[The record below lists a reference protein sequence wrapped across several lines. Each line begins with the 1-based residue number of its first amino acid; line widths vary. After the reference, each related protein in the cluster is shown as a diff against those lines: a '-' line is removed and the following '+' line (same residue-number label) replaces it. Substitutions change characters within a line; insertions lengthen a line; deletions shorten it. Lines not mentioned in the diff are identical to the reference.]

1 MQVVIVNQDSAS
13 ASEILSGLPAILSSV
28 CLYPVSLWPACDAQ
42 VLTPL
47 IRNSPG
53 ALRDNHRA
61 VIVGDTHT
69 YGKGKI
75 QVRQQVSVITRG
87 FSTSTSGLI
96 QVGQI
101 SIITLHSEILGL
113 MVSLH
118 DGR

>member
-13 ASEILSGLPAILSSV
+13 ASEILSGMPAILSSV

-87 FSTSTSGLI
+87 FSTYGLI